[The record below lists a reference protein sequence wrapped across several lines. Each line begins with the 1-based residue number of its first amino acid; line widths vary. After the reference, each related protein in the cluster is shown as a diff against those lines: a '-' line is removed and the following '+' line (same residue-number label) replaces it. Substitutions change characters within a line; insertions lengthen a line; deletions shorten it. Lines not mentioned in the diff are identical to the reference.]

1 MTYLNSTLLEMMM
14 THNMRDIE
22 REAEKRRI
30 TGELIPQPG
39 RVRRDLANLR
49 LRLKGQSAIDGGPA

>member
-1 MTYLNSTLLEMMM
+1 MTNLNSTLLEMMM

-30 TGELIPQPG
+30 TGELIHQPG
-39 RVRRDLANLR
+39 RVRRDLTNLR
-49 LRLKGQSAIDGGPA
+49 LRLTGQSAIDGGHA

>member
-30 TGELIPQPG
+30 TGELIHQPG
-39 RVRRDLANLR
+39 RVRRDLTNLR
-49 LRLKGQSAIDGGPA
+49 LRLTGQSPVDGGQA